1 MCSLL
6 RAEVLLKAILGFPVE
21 LAPCVQDVLVYQIP
35 GWQMS
40 AGVTS
45 LLNDVPCEFKGL
57 IGTAHFLQVCLL
69 QHFQRR
75 EPRTST
81 YRNREKQSC
90 VC

>member
-21 LAPCVQDVLVYQIP
+21 LAPCVQDVFVYQIP
-35 GWQMS
+35 GWQML

-57 IGTAHFLQVCLL
+57 TGTAHFLQVCLL

-81 YRNREKQSC
+81 YKNRAKQSC
-90 VC
+90 VY